1 MILLLYYIK
10 RSISQQFHSQGI
22 QSKSLRLSSASQNFL
37 GTGSPNAVSDSDQS
51 SCWTPSRM
59 ASSSRAGLQLFSQ
72 SPFLSFSP
80 SATLFET
87 SSYASILKILNPQQ
101 HHARQFFSKSAKDLD
116 SNGHTPL
123 ASGWRQHPRLEAI
136 TIDSDA
142 EEGKEDLDFDPM
154 KDILPLVMKVREEVG
169 PLSSLTYLKYEEE
182 DGEEAAVLRV
192 LSNSRSTLK
201 ELVLSCGGLRS
212 WMFCFTCVNLTSL
225 TLNLSNDNY
234 GEISIFE
241 VPSRVSGV
249 KLRSLSLE
257 LEGVQVS

>member
-1 MILLLYYIK
+1 M
-10 RSISQQFHSQGI
+10 
-22 QSKSLRLSSASQNFL
+22 L
-37 GTGSPNAVSDSDQS
+37 GN
-51 SCWTPSRM
+51 
-59 ASSSRAGLQLFSQ
+59 
-72 SPFLSFSP
+72 
-80 SATLFET
+80 
-87 SSYASILKILNPQQ
+87 
-101 HHARQFFSKSAKDLD
+101 FFSKSAKDLD